1 MRIHATSVE
10 ENEKVHT
17 LAEQLRKE
25 GKYVDVYNYED
36 SFGIACWSIADL
48 ENISETENW
57 SLETKIAFFENSE
70 KQLTSDMVERGWE
83 SLDTLV
89 SMFDA
94 PEDSEIEEDE

>member
-1 MRIHATSVE
+1 MRIHATAVE
-10 ENEKVHT
+10 ENERVHT

-57 SLETKIAFFENSE
+57 SPETKIKFFENSE

-94 PEDSEIEEDE
+94 PEDNEIKEDE